1 MTRGGTPEQPRA
13 ELDPDSLSEEAAR
26 NTLALNPLI
35 GLRGKDLMDGAATL
49 LKAMVNEP
57 TVAGGQWLSF
67 LSEIGRIG
75 AGQSD
80 RVQPAGDKRFADATW
95 KNSGLHRQLLQ
106 AYLAWG
112 DALNGFIDKTS
123 LGDLDK
129 ARARFIANIFID
141 AASPTNMPLSN
152 PAAVRQFFDTG
163 GESLWR
169 GFKNYLGDLAENGGL
184 PAQVDK
190 SRFKLGVN
198 IATTPGA
205 VVYRNELLEVIQYQP
220 DTPEVRKRPVIIT
233 PPQINKFYS
242 MDLSPDKSLVQY
254 LLKSG
259 IQVFCVS
266 WRNPTA
272 KERDWGLDTYVAALD
287 EGTDAVREIASLGRC
302 DDGGGLLR
310 RDHLRSLCR
319 MVGAPGRSEDQ
330 EYRYACLRPGHRER
344 KRQCDRPPGDAG
356 DVERRQGGV
365 AATRRP

>member
-13 ELDPDSLSEEAAR
+13 ELDHDSLSEEAAR

-35 GLRGKDLMDGAATL
+35 GLRGKDLMEGAATL

-67 LSEIGRIG
+67 LGEIGRIG

-80 RVQPAGDKRFADATW
+80 RVQPPGDKRFADASW

-106 AYLAWG
+106 SYLAWG

-123 LGDLDK
+123 LGDQDK

-163 GESLWR
+163 GERLWR
-169 GFKNYLGDLAENGGL
+169 GFKNYVGGLGDNGGDLAENGGL

-220 DTPEVRKRPVIIT
+220 DTPKVR
-233 PPQINKFYS
+233 
-242 MDLSPDKSLVQY
+242 
-254 LLKSG
+254 
-259 IQVFCVS
+259 
-266 WRNPTA
+266 
-272 KERDWGLDTYVAALD
+272 
-287 EGTDAVREIASLGRC
+287 
-302 DDGGGLLR
+302 
-310 RDHLRSLCR
+310 
-319 MVGAPGRSEDQ
+319 
-330 EYRYACLRPGHRER
+330 
-344 KRQCDRPPGDAG
+344 
-356 DVERRQGGV
+356 
-365 AATRRP
+365 